1 MKRIIFALVIST
13 LIGCSH
19 NADLPQGPYT
29 MEQIYDGASDKTP
42 PPTSDHTAD
51 EMASH
56 APLPLR
62 PIQSGE
68 RDLAG
73 FTREAATE
81 ITTRFP
87 RVPNPTLVM
96 YVYPHL
102 AGELPVPGYTTT
114 FPLWESAPYALPG
127 ETLTTETL
135 TTEALAR

>member
-1 MKRIIFALVIST
+1 MKFIIFALVMAT

-19 NADLPQGPYT
+19 NAELPQGPYT
-29 MEQIYDGASDKTP
+29 MEQIYDGASDKSP
-42 PPTSDHTAD
+42 PGASDHTIG
-51 EMASH
+51 H
-56 APLPLR
+56 TPLPLPLR

-68 RDLAG
+68 RDLRG

-127 ETLTTETL
+127 ETI